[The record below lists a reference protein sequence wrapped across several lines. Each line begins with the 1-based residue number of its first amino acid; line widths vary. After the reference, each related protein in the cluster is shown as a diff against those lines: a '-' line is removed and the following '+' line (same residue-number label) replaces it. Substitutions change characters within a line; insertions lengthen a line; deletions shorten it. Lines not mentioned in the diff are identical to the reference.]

1 MNVQSSCF
9 DQSLL
14 GKRFRTSWSSCSRS
28 NVRAITRLETFA
40 TQAILITKSIDA
52 IKFER
57 TQIHF
62 LVMFSLPL
70 SSSLLKV
77 KG

>member
-28 NVRAITRLETFA
+28 NVRAITRLETLA

-52 IKFER
+52 PER

-62 LVMFSLPL
+62 LVMFSLPS